1 MYYES
6 GAKYFWISLV
16 TSLIVS
22 SIMSFVLILF
32 VSPYVIQ
39 KKTKV
44 EVPNLKGMKEPQA
57 SLVLKNKDLLLMIAE
72 KKEDTNYE
80 EGVILGQDPL
90 PGFSVEKG
98 SLVKVTINEK
108 SQSTISDEAI
118 PDVRGQDLMLA
129 KERLEKSGY
138 IVGKIEFTDSDTYMK
153 DQVINTDPVPGA
165 KSIKGTIVNIIVS
178 IGIQEITVPNLY
190 RKNIS
195 KARNILEK
203 SGLKLGNVRYTTNIE
218 FPFDIIVS
226 QQPTSGTKV
235 KSGSSV
241 DIVVNREGMY

>member
-22 SIMSFVLILF
+22 SIVSFVLILF
-32 VSPYVIQ
+32 VSPYVTQ

-57 SLVLKNKDLLLMIAE
+57 SLVLKNKDLLLLIAE

-80 EGVILGQDPL
+80 NGVILDQDPL

-98 SLVKVTINEK
+98 SLVKVMINEK
-108 SQSTISDEAI
+108 SQSTIPDEAI

-129 KERLEKSGY
+129 KERLEESGY
-138 IVGKIEFTDSDTYMK
+138 IVGKIEFTDSDTYTK
-153 DQVINTDPVPGA
+153 DQVINTDPVPGS